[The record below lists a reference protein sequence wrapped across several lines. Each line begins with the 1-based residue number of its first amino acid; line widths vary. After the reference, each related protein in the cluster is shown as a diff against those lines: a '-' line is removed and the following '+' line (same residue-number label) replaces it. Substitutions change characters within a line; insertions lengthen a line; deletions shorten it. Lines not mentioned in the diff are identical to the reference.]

1 MDFELPSTEP
11 IAVVSRDRSVSPPS
25 FDDDV
30 PTVTSKIVS
39 AIEIAPQAA
48 KPLEKEAIEPKGEI
62 KKKSSTLALCSCF
75 GSKSNAQKDQPKSIT
90 TSKEKSKTIAVPKA
104 DLPELDMPVPSSNI
118 SSTLKTKGA
127 LRAPGTDLP
136 PVDLSLP
143 QSEPVGLPATGTQEK
158 KRKAPKKPAVK
169 AETVVSSAS
178 PEVVLS
184 SPTVVKETVEI
195 TQTTT
200 IIPTIE
206 IQTDEIPLVQSPVI
220 EKSLEEELSSSPARS
235 PTPPPV
241 VIDKQS
247 DETIHRFQATP
258 SPVIEAPSIQQIQ
271 LQSTSAVEKQPIEE
285 IKVCLTLMILTF
297 SLQLAS

>member
-1 MDFELPSTEP
+1 M
-11 IAVVSRDRSVSPPS
+11 VSKDASASPPS

-30 PTVTSKIVS
+30 PTVASKIVP
-39 AIEIAPQAA
+39 AIDITPQPA
-48 KPLEKEAIEPKGEI
+48 KPLEKEAIEPKGEM

-90 TSKEKSKTIAVPKA
+90 TSKEKSKTIVVPKA
-104 DLPELDMPVPSSNI
+104 DLPKLDMPVPSSNI

-169 AETVVSSAS
+169 AETVVSGAS
-178 PEVVLS
+178 PEVVLT

-195 TQTTT
+195 QQTITT
-200 IIPTIE
+200 IPTIE
-206 IQTDEIPLVQSPVI
+206 VQTEEFLLGQSSVI
-220 EKSLEEELSSSPARS
+220 EKSFEDESLSSPAHS
-235 PTPPPV
+235 PV

-247 DETIHRFQATP
+247 DETIHLSQATP

-285 IKVCLTLMILTF
+285 IKVCLTLMMLRF
-297 SLQLAS
+297 SLQLTS

>member
-11 IAVVSRDRSVSPPS
+11 ISVISKDTSASPPS

-30 PTVTSKIVS
+30 PTVASKIVP
-39 AIEIAPQAA
+39 AVEISPVKA
-48 KPLEKEAIEPKGEI
+48 KPLEKEAIEAKGEL

-90 TSKEKSKTIAVPKA
+90 ATKEKSKTIAAPKA
-104 DLPELDMPVPSSNI
+104 DLPDLDMPVLSSNI

-127 LRAPGTDLP
+127 LRAPTTDLP

-143 QSEPVGLPATGTQEK
+143 QSEPVGLPATTGTKEK
-158 KRKAPKKPAVK
+158 KRKAPKKPSK
-169 AETVVSSAS
+169 AEKAAAAATSS
-178 PEVVLS
+178 PEVVLTT
-184 SPTVVKETVEI
+184 PVIVKETVEI
-195 TQTTT
+195 EQTTIT
-200 IIPTIE
+200 IPTIE
-206 IQTDEIPLVQSPVI
+206 VSKEETPQVSSLV
-220 EKSLEEELSSSPARS
+220 EEESLSFPARS

-247 DETIHRFQATP
+247 DETIDVSQATP

-285 IKVCLTLMILTF
+285 IKVCLTLITLTF
-297 SLQLAS
+297 ALQLTS